1 MAVQFET
8 QAEYLTAVYAAND
21 REREAWFAAR
31 NQFVD
36 AAGRFLRSRHAYW
49 SQVEDA
55 GDSAARD
62 QVRDELNLITDQL
75 TYDISSAY
83 AFGPK
88 MNYLTGEDQ
97 TD

>member
-1 MAVQFET
+1 VAVQFET

-31 NQFVD
+31 KEFVD

-49 SQVEDA
+49 SQVEGA
-55 GDSAARD
+55 GDSAALD
-62 QVRDELNLITDQL
+62 QVRDDLNRITESL
-75 TYDISSAY
+75 TYDMSSAY

-88 MNYLTGEDQ
+88 MDYLTG
-97 TD
+97 TDLKD